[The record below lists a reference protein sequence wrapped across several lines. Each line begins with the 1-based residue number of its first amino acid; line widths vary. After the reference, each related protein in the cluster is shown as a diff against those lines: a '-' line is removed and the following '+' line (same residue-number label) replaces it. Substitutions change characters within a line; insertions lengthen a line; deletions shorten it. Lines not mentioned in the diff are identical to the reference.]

1 MALTRAG
8 LTRWPGLEPTYDQLS
23 AGLDALA
30 RQVDQ
35 TDPQCPIGMALTR
48 AGLTRW
54 PGLEPAHASLC
65 AQCRNQLEAA
75 LAEVDRRN
83 VRRFSVTE
91 GVKLRA
97 AIIHE
102 LAAETDHQLHPIG
115 ALAIANRVARKVA
128 GPDVVELTA
137 ERDASRA
144 ELATALEREERNNEA
159 LQSALAE
166 ALNSALIA
174 QPARRLSRGQVGEWI
189 RQLPNDQGTLFESDG
204 CASSDYVED
213 SVPKSG
219 SSVSALRRAFEAGAD
234 WIQSLVKY
242 DEGSGLCYFN
252 DPLQHETE
260 AAFTQF
266 VANAEQ
272 RSDPCVSGDV
282 SLPSSPIVNALASR
296 SHDATAIVT
305 GESFD
310 EAAACRPYVATAIK
324 HLTSETYDEVERK
337 ATASCSCGWECVYAI
352 GGTYAIGYINT
363 PNAARRCARVA
374 ALYHRRE
381 YVST

>member
-1 MALTRAG
+1 
-8 LTRWPGLEPTYDQLS
+8 
-23 AGLDALA
+23 
-30 RQVDQ
+30 
-35 TDPQCPIGMALTR
+35 MALTR

-166 ALNSALIA
+166 ALRGWNEITWSFRVDLRPKISQMTKLI
-174 QPARRLSRGQVGEWI
+174 
-189 RQLPNDQGTLFESDG
+189 
-204 CASSDYVED
+204 
-213 SVPKSG
+213 K
-219 SSVSALRRAFEAGAD
+219 
-234 WIQSLVKY
+234 
-242 DEGSGLCYFN
+242 
-252 DPLQHETE
+252 
-260 AAFTQF
+260 
-266 VANAEQ
+266 
-272 RSDPCVSGDV
+272 
-282 SLPSSPIVNALASR
+282 SSPLIP
-296 SHDATAIVT
+296 H
-305 GESFD
+305 
-310 EAAACRPYVATAIK
+310 
-324 HLTSETYDEVERK
+324 
-337 ATASCSCGWECVYAI
+337 
-352 GGTYAIGYINT
+352 
-363 PNAARRCARVA
+363 
-374 ALYHRRE
+374 
-381 YVST
+381 